1 MQADIDKKVLE
12 SELLKYKSSEK
23 DKRLMN
29 ERVIDLEQELK
40 KMGDNNNALSLRV
53 TLYAEEVNKIK
64 GEIQNWEKKVEE
76 LKGKIKDSEKV
87 KEKQDYQMDLQRKE
101 NNKLSKQLEQYQ
113 KAMENKDLFSK
124 LKQ

>member
-87 KEKQDYQMDLQRKE
+87 KERQDYQMDLQRKE